1 MTVMCD
7 GVFRDFSV
15 SGSDRERGRKAMGFD
30 AMLSNKHPVDE
41 CSGIVAALQSTMA
54 VVCNDL
60 SGCTEEKM
68 VARTLNS
75 LGFPT
80 FWTICTSKEEVA
92 NIAVGLLFKN
102 PFFWHQ
108 VLHCQRVL

>member
-1 MTVMCD
+1 
-7 GVFRDFSV
+7 
-15 SGSDRERGRKAMGFD
+15 MGFD
-30 AMLSNKHPVDE
+30 AMLSDKHPVDE
-41 CSGIVAALQSTMA
+41 CGGCAKLTTA

-80 FWTICTSKEEVA
+80 F
-92 NIAVGLLFKN
+92 
-102 PFFWHQ
+102 
-108 VLHCQRVL
+108 